1 MTGFELI
8 ASIAAAAAPAPAPPP
23 PGADW
28 RVVLTDSEPE
38 VGRIIGFAD
47 AGTMARAGDQVRFW
61 LEYRLER
68 AAEGA
73 DGYRGHV
80 SADCGTFTYGS
91 TGLARLAGARVVES
105 GGEESGLTAAP
116 GTTMRAAIEA
126 VCAARWQGPRVD
138 PVAHARAEF
147 AR

>member
-47 AGTMARAGDQVRFW
+47 AGTMARA
-61 LEYRLER
+61 
-68 AAEGA
+68 A
-73 DGYRGHV
+73 
-80 SADCGTFTYGS
+80 
-91 TGLARLAGARVVES
+91 
-105 GGEESGLTAAP
+105 
-116 GTTMRAAIEA
+116 
-126 VCAARWQGPRVD
+126 
-138 PVAHARAEF
+138 
-147 AR
+147 